1 MKLLDQFLVND
12 QNSMLIGIFALVL
25 ATTLVV
31 ISAMSIKNRG
41 IDEFKKDQKFIFV
54 TAATLF
60 AAIAIA
66 VLSFGNLTV
75 GSQIGKVGS
84 SNLLTNSVTFSVQNG
99 DKVTYSYNR
108 FNHTRKSSN
117 ETLVKGLTKVM
128 GRYDFEYIESIDEI
142 ANDTWEVSFKCDC
155 GKVKTTIIS
164 SEDE

>member
-128 GRYDFEYIESIDEI
+128 SRYDFEYIESIDEI

-164 SEDE
+164 AEDE

>member
-41 IDEFKKDQKFIFV
+41 IDEFKKAQKFIFV

-84 SNLLTNSVTFSVQNG
+84 SNLLTNSVTFNVQNG

-108 FNHTRKSSN
+108 FNHTSKSSN

>member
-12 QNSMLIGIFALVL
+12 QNSMLVGTLALAL
-25 ATTLVV
+25 ATILIV
-31 ISAMSIKNRG
+31 ISIMSIRNRG
-41 IDEFKKDQKFIFV
+41 VDEFKKDQKFIFV
-54 TAATLF
+54 TTATLF
-60 AAIAIA
+60 ASVAIA
-66 VLSFGNLTV
+66 VLSFSNLTV

-84 SNLLTNSVTFSVQNG
+84 SNLLTNSVTFNVQNG
-99 DKVTYSYNR
+99 EKVTYSYNR
-108 FNHTRKSSN
+108 FNHSRKSSN

-164 SEDE
+164 AEDE